1 MKLSDHCSYQ
11 KLTKCVGE
19 LSKVSGSVVCTAKLA
34 ASIHCECTCDDMP
47 AVEKTIA
54 EEHSNCSVL
63 ACNLI
68 QGVFH
73 LKKFFFFFLA
83 VCGAYSTS

>member
-1 MKLSDHCSYQ
+1 MKLTDHCSNQ

-34 ASIHCECTCDDMP
+34 ASIHCEYTCDDMP

-63 ACNLI
+63 ACNLM
-68 QGVFH
+68 QGDSTEVFCC
-73 LKKFFFFFLA
+73 FFFSLW
-83 VCGAYSTS
+83 SL